1 MKLTRKVLRKSVVYA
16 LLTCAAMVGLHWL
29 NGQPST
35 TGYIPS
41 PPFDLLAHF
50 AVYGVLTVLVWLALA
65 GRYPWLAVA
74 IVAVY
79 GGADELRQLGLP
91 FRDGNI
97 ADFATDMAAALT
109 ITLALSILRA
119 RNLLPAWLLD
129 ER

>member
-1 MKLTRKVLRKSVVYA
+1 MI
-16 LLTCAAMVGLHWL
+16 GLHWF

-35 TGYIPS
+35 PGYIPS

-50 AVYGVLTVLVWLALA
+50 AVYGVLTVLVWLAL
-65 GRYPWLAVA
+65 GGHYPWLVVA

-91 FRDGNI
+91 NRDGDV
-97 ADFATDMAAALT
+97 ADFAADLTAALT
-109 ITLALSILRA
+109 ITLALSVLRA
-119 RNLLPAWLLD
+119 RNLLPAWLLS

>member
-1 MKLTRKVLRKSVVYA
+1 MI
-16 LLTCAAMVGLHWL
+16 GLHWL

-35 TGYIPS
+35 PGYIPS

-50 AVYGVLTVLVWLALA
+50 AVYGVLTVLVWLALG
-65 GRYPWLAVA
+65 GRYPWLVVA

-91 FRDGNI
+91 NRDGSI
-97 ADFATDMAAALT
+97 ADFAADLAAALT
-109 ITLALSILRA
+109 MTLSLSVLRA
-119 RNLLPAWLLD
+119 RNLLPAWLLS